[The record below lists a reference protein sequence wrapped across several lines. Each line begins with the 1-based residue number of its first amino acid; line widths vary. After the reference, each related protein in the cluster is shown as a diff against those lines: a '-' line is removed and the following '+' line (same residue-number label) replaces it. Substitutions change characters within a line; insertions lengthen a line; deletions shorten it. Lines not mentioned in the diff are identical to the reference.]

1 MITKNISDL
10 FKALVLTMIQ
20 VLGDDKAILVG
31 VGDDMEYVNDK
42 ATGKR
47 LGTKY
52 TVVCPKAMYA
62 TVTVKVPDA
71 VPIATQEALAVAAT
85 TDTPMWVTFEGFKG
99 RLYAMRGEVGLTC
112 RADKAVVVAP
122 APAKK
127 ERGAGV

>member
-62 TVTVKVPDA
+62 TVTVKVPDV
-71 VPIATQEALAVAAT
+71 VPNASYRPGFCLSLGSAPILAATQV
-85 TDTPMWVTFEGFKG
+85 P
-99 RLYAMRGEVGLTC
+99 
-112 RADKAVVVAP
+112 
-122 APAKK
+122 
-127 ERGAGV
+127 